1 MVLSNNFKTWSVI
14 ELKKLLIHDSIIKL
28 RIKPRLINDVINL

>member
-1 MVLSNNFKTWSVI
+1 MILSNNFKTWSVI
-14 ELKKLLIHDSIIKL
+14 ELKKLPIHDSIVKL